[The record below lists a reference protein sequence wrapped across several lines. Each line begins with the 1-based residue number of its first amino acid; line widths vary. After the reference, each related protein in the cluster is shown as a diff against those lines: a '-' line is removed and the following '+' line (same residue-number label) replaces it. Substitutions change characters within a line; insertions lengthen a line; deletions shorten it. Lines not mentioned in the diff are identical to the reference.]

1 MDYKQLYEAALA
13 VAKNAYVPYSQF
25 HVGAAL
31 LLPDGTIQTGIN
43 IENRSYGATNCAER
57 TAVFSAIEKGYKT
70 FKAIAVATPDADYPV
85 APCGICRQVLT
96 EFAPEGT
103 AAKEYGTT
111 AAAARQRRLFPFM
124 EHRLGHH
131 SHIRASAVTPL
142 TGCSVCAAASGTQ
155 GTLCIIHAV
164 PSFKFD
170 SYSTT
175 AHCKKLP

>member
-1 MDYKQLYEAALA
+1 MEYKQLYEAALA

-57 TAVFSAIEKGYKT
+57 TAIFSAIEKGYKT

-96 EFAPEGT
+96 EFAPGNTPVIFGNCYENRVET
-103 AAKEYGTT
+103 TLEQLYTYDSLHELAK
-111 AAAARQRRLFPFM
+111 
-124 EHRLGHH
+124 
-131 SHIRASAVTPL
+131 
-142 TGCSVCAAASGTQ
+142 
-155 GTLCIIHAV
+155 
-164 PSFKFD
+164 
-170 SYSTT
+170 
-175 AHCKKLP
+175 

>member
-31 LLPDGTIQTGIN
+31 LLPDDTIQTGIN

-96 EFAPEGT
+96 EFAPGNTPVIFGNCYENRVET
-103 AAKEYGTT
+103 TLEQLYTYDSLHELAK
-111 AAAARQRRLFPFM
+111 
-124 EHRLGHH
+124 
-131 SHIRASAVTPL
+131 
-142 TGCSVCAAASGTQ
+142 
-155 GTLCIIHAV
+155 
-164 PSFKFD
+164 
-170 SYSTT
+170 
-175 AHCKKLP
+175 

>member
-13 VAKNAYVPYSQF
+13 VAKTSYVPYSQF

-57 TAVFSAIEKGYKT
+57 TAIFSAIEKGYKT

-96 EFAPEGT
+96 EFAPGNTPVIFGNCYENRVET
-103 AAKEYGTT
+103 TLEQLYTYDSLHELAK
-111 AAAARQRRLFPFM
+111 
-124 EHRLGHH
+124 
-131 SHIRASAVTPL
+131 
-142 TGCSVCAAASGTQ
+142 
-155 GTLCIIHAV
+155 
-164 PSFKFD
+164 
-170 SYSTT
+170 
-175 AHCKKLP
+175 

>member
-13 VAKNAYVPYSQF
+13 VAKNAYVPYYQF

-57 TAVFSAIEKGYKT
+57 TAIFSAIEKGYKT

-96 EFAPEGT
+96 EFAPGNTPVIFGNCYENRVET
-103 AAKEYGTT
+103 TLEQLYTYDSLHELAK
-111 AAAARQRRLFPFM
+111 
-124 EHRLGHH
+124 
-131 SHIRASAVTPL
+131 
-142 TGCSVCAAASGTQ
+142 
-155 GTLCIIHAV
+155 
-164 PSFKFD
+164 
-170 SYSTT
+170 
-175 AHCKKLP
+175 

>member
-57 TAVFSAIEKGYKT
+57 TAIFSAIEKGYKT

-96 EFAPEGT
+96 EFAPGNTPVIFGNCYENRVET
-103 AAKEYGTT
+103 TLEQLYTYDSLHELAK
-111 AAAARQRRLFPFM
+111 
-124 EHRLGHH
+124 
-131 SHIRASAVTPL
+131 
-142 TGCSVCAAASGTQ
+142 
-155 GTLCIIHAV
+155 
-164 PSFKFD
+164 
-170 SYSTT
+170 
-175 AHCKKLP
+175 

>member
-13 VAKNAYVPYSQF
+13 VAKNAHVPYSQF

-57 TAVFSAIEKGYKT
+57 TAIFSAIEKGYKT

-96 EFAPEGT
+96 EFAPGNTPVIFGNCYENRVET
-103 AAKEYGTT
+103 TLEQLYTYDSLHELAK
-111 AAAARQRRLFPFM
+111 
-124 EHRLGHH
+124 
-131 SHIRASAVTPL
+131 
-142 TGCSVCAAASGTQ
+142 
-155 GTLCIIHAV
+155 
-164 PSFKFD
+164 
-170 SYSTT
+170 
-175 AHCKKLP
+175 

>member
-1 MDYKQLYEAALA
+1 MDYKQLYEAALD

-57 TAVFSAIEKGYKT
+57 TAIFSAIEKGYKT

-96 EFAPEGT
+96 EFAPGNTPVIFGNCYENRVET
-103 AAKEYGTT
+103 TLEQLYTYDSLHELAK
-111 AAAARQRRLFPFM
+111 
-124 EHRLGHH
+124 
-131 SHIRASAVTPL
+131 
-142 TGCSVCAAASGTQ
+142 
-155 GTLCIIHAV
+155 
-164 PSFKFD
+164 
-170 SYSTT
+170 
-175 AHCKKLP
+175 

>member
-96 EFAPEGT
+96 EFAPGNTPVIFGNCYENRVET
-103 AAKEYGTT
+103 TLEQLYTYDSLHELAK
-111 AAAARQRRLFPFM
+111 
-124 EHRLGHH
+124 
-131 SHIRASAVTPL
+131 
-142 TGCSVCAAASGTQ
+142 
-155 GTLCIIHAV
+155 
-164 PSFKFD
+164 
-170 SYSTT
+170 
-175 AHCKKLP
+175 

>member
-43 IENRSYGATNCAER
+43 IENRSYGATNYAER
-57 TAVFSAIEKGYKT
+57 TAIFSAIEKGYKT

-96 EFAPEGT
+96 EFAPGNTPVIFGNCYENRVET
-103 AAKEYGTT
+103 TLEQLYTYDSLHELAK
-111 AAAARQRRLFPFM
+111 
-124 EHRLGHH
+124 
-131 SHIRASAVTPL
+131 
-142 TGCSVCAAASGTQ
+142 
-155 GTLCIIHAV
+155 
-164 PSFKFD
+164 
-170 SYSTT
+170 
-175 AHCKKLP
+175 